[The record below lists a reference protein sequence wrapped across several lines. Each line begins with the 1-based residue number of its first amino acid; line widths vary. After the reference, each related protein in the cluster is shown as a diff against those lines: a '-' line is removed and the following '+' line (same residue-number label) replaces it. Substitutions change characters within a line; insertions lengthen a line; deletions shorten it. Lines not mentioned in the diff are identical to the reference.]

1 MGKINITKLQSEI
14 EKVLQRFYKEEKL
27 DPDYTES
34 KIRPFKYEG
43 SDAPATKVEV
53 SSEADYETMDDL
65 ANELDKIIK
74 TYNKDSYFEAEDA
87 GIISA
92 IITEDSGI
100 KESVLE
106 SLHGKQEIS
115 DFFKLC
121 KELGLETAGDLKRFA
136 NENQNRIIV
145 NFLLSKYD
153 LTMSSDAF
161 FETLKDYKKE
171 ELGDTFKIAEGKES
185 GETAEIVESIKS
197 IYSAEAP
204 SNGVIDLEEDRTL
217 TVTFSELEVTDV
229 PYGPVYD
236 TNYYEEPWQKEATV
250 YLSDYEYVIK
260 DGLTDFE
267 EYYQDFLNDVE
278 SEEYDKDPDAYTKE
292 HFEDLVKKYGDG
304 FINNIYDD
312 ATEEAFDKAIDEAE
326 SSYSEPEDDEYDEYR
341 DTMGA
346 MGAQDLDEAAEREEG
361 DLLDE
366 EEREFIE
373 NNKEKISPEDLLVTT
388 SNPVAPY
395 IITLYEKYPI
405 YEPAEGGYYYD
416 GIEVDTQW
424 ACDDLEEAKYEFE
437 KLAKSYDLKIRGE
450 NKGIAFS
457 EPTGRIGEGYILQIE
472 SDTDSKYNKVDSRA
486 SGYHPYE

>member
-14 EKVLQRFYKEEKL
+14 EKVLQKFYKEEKL
-27 DPDYTES
+27 DPDYTEI
-34 KIRPFKYEG
+34 KIRPFKYED
-43 SDAPATKVEV
+43 SDIPATKVEV
-53 SSEADYETMDDL
+53 RSEADYEIMDDL

-92 IITEDSGI
+92 IIAEDS
-100 KESVLE
+100 
-106 SLHGKQEIS
+106 
-115 DFFKLC
+115 
-121 KELGLETAGDLKRFA
+121 
-136 NENQNRIIV
+136 
-145 NFLLSKYD
+145 
-153 LTMSSDAF
+153 
-161 FETLKDYKKE
+161 
-171 ELGDTFKIAEGKES
+171 KES
-185 GETAEIVESIKS
+185 GETIKIVESMYLAKT
-197 IYSAEAP
+197 P
-204 SNGVIDLEEDRTL
+204 SNDVIDLKDDRTL
-217 TVTFSELEVTDV
+217 TVTFGELEVADV
-229 PYGPVYD
+229 PYGPTHD
-236 TNYYEEPWQKEATV
+236 TNYYEEPWQKETNV

-260 DGLTDFE
+260 GGLTEFE
-267 EYYQDFLNDVE
+267 EYYQDFLNDAE

-312 ATEEAFDKAIDEAE
+312 ATEEAFDKAVDEAE
-326 SSYSEPEDDEYDEYR
+326 SYYSEPEYDEYDVDEDVMR
-341 DTMGA
+341 
-346 MGAQDLDEAAEREEG
+346 AQDLDEAVEREEG

-373 NNKEKISPEDLLVTT
+373 NDKEKISPEGLLVTA

-424 ACDDLEEAKYEFE
+424 ACDNLEEAKYEFE
-437 KLAKSYDLKIRGE
+437 KLAKSYDLKIQGE
-450 NKGIAFS
+450 NKDIAFS
-457 EPTGRIGEGYILQIE
+457 EPVGRIGEGYILQIE
-472 SDTDSKYNKVDSRA
+472 SDTDSKYDKVDSRA

>member
-27 DPDYTES
+27 DPDYTEI
-34 KIRPFKYEG
+34 KIRPFKYED

-53 SSEADYETMDDL
+53 RSEADYETMDDL

-92 IITEDSGI
+92 IIAEDSGI

-136 NENQNRIIV
+136 DENQNRIIV

-153 LTMSSDAF
+153 LTMSADAF

-171 ELGDTFKIAEGKES
+171 ELGDTFKIAESKES
-185 GETAEIVESIKS
+185 GETIEIVESM
-197 IYSAEAP
+197 YSAKAP
-204 SNGVIDLEEDRTL
+204 SNDVIDLKEDRTL

-229 PYGPVYD
+229 PYGPIHD
-236 TNYYEEPWQKEATV
+236 TNYYEEPWQKETTV

-278 SEEYDKDPDAYTKE
+278 FEEYDKDPDAYTKE

-312 ATEEAFDKAIDEAE
+312 AAEEAFDKARDEAE
-326 SSYSEPEDDEYDEYR
+326 SSYSEPEYDEYDAYEDVMR
-341 DTMGA
+341 
-346 MGAQDLDEAAEREEG
+346 AQDLDEAVEREEG

-366 EEREFIE
+366 EEKEFIE
-373 NNKEKISPEDLLVTT
+373 NDKEKISPEDLLVTT

-424 ACDDLEEAKYEFE
+424 ACDNLEEAKYEFE
-437 KLAKSYDLKIRGE
+437 KLAKRYDLKIQGE
-450 NKGIAFS
+450 NKDIAFS
-457 EPTGRIGEGYILQIE
+457 EHPEKIGEGYILQIE
-472 SDTDSKYNKVDSRA
+472 SDTDSKYDKVDNLA

>member
-14 EKVLQRFYKEEKL
+14 EKVLQKFYKEEKL
-27 DPDYTES
+27 DPDYTEI
-34 KIRPFKYEG
+34 KIRPFRYED
-43 SDAPATKVEV
+43 SDTPATKVEV

-92 IITEDSGI
+92 IIAEDG
-100 KESVLE
+100 
-106 SLHGKQEIS
+106 
-115 DFFKLC
+115 
-121 KELGLETAGDLKRFA
+121 
-136 NENQNRIIV
+136 
-145 NFLLSKYD
+145 
-153 LTMSSDAF
+153 
-161 FETLKDYKKE
+161 
-171 ELGDTFKIAEGKES
+171 
-185 GETAEIVESIKS
+185 GEAIEIVESMYLAKT
-197 IYSAEAP
+197 P
-204 SNGVIDLEEDRTL
+204 SSDVIDLEDNRTL
-217 TVTFSELEVTDV
+217 TVTFSELEVADI
-229 PYGPVYD
+229 PYGPIHY
-236 TNYYEEPWQKEATV
+236 TNYYEEPGQKETTV
-250 YLSDYEYVIK
+250 RLSDYEYVIK

-267 EYYQDFLNDVE
+267 EYYQDFLNDAE

-312 ATEEAFDKAIDEAE
+312 ATKEAFDKAVDEAE
-326 SSYSEPEDDEYDEYR
+326 SSYSEPEYDEYDAYE
-341 DTMGA
+341 
-346 MGAQDLDEAAEREEG
+346 DLDEAVEREEG

-373 NNKEKISPEDLLVTT
+373 NDKEKISPEDLLVTA

-424 ACDDLEEAKYEFE
+424 ACDNLEEAKYEFE
-437 KLAKSYDLKIRGE
+437 KLAKSYDLKIQGE
-450 NKGIAFS
+450 NKDIAFS
-457 EPTGRIGEGYILQIE
+457 EPVGRIGEGYILQIE
-472 SDTDSKYNKVDSRA
+472 SDTDSKYDKVDSRA